1 MNRVKIDLS
10 DLKRIQIIVDEL
22 KSLDYPIRSIHI
34 ERDDGGGG
42 IGYTVDLYVDT
53 LVNDREVSIKY
64 GIVTVDD
71 W

>member
-1 MNRVKIDLS
+1 MNRVQIDLS
-10 DLKRIQIIVDEL
+10 ELKRIQIILDEL

-34 ERDDGGGG
+34 ERDDSGGG

-53 LVNDREVSIKY
+53 LVNGREVSINY
-64 GIVTVDD
+64 GIITVDD

>member
-1 MNRVKIDLS
+1 MNRVQISLS
-10 DLKRIQIIVDEL
+10 DLKRIQIILDEL

-34 ERDDGGGG
+34 ERDDGGG
-42 IGYTVDLYVDT
+42 IGYTIDLSVDT
-53 LVNDREVSIKY
+53 IVNNREVCIKY